1 MSIQISLELSES
13 DLTHFRELMKTAI
26 EKAKDLPVDEVISK
40 AQALCKEMENASVP
54 DFVKQRLG
62 SLQMLVDALQDDEWQ
77 VPEEEKTEIITSLAY
92 FSEPHDLVPD
102 EIPGLGY
109 LDDAIMIELV
119 IQDMSLDLEAYQSFC
134 SYRKAEENR
143 RGEEANVDRES
154 WLSAERSEIRSRMRR
169 NRQKSGKRRLFSR
182 MM

>member
-26 EKAKDLPVDEVISK
+26 EKAKDMPVDEVISK

-77 VPEEEKTEIITSLAY
+77 VPEE
-92 FSEPHDLVPD
+92 
-102 EIPGLGY
+102 
-109 LDDAIMIELV
+109 
-119 IQDMSLDLEAYQSFC
+119 
-134 SYRKAEENR
+134 
-143 RGEEANVDRES
+143 
-154 WLSAERSEIRSRMRR
+154 
-169 NRQKSGKRRLFSR
+169 
-182 MM
+182 

>member
-1 MSIQISLELSES
+1 
-13 DLTHFRELMKTAI
+13 
-26 EKAKDLPVDEVISK
+26 
-40 AQALCKEMENASVP
+40 
-54 DFVKQRLG
+54 
-62 SLQMLVDALQDDEWQ
+62 
-77 VPEEEKTEIITSLAY
+77 
-92 FSEPHDLVPD
+92 
-102 EIPGLGY
+102 
-109 LDDAIMIELV
+109 MIELV